1 MKKLL
6 ILLSAVLLFVGCGS
20 SPSTQTQQAAGPPSV
35 SFVVSPIIVNQGE
48 PTTLTWTTENAT
60 SVELSGFPDATSP
73 TGVIT
78 DYPTATTAYTIR
90 ALGPMG
96 ISAPVTLTVTVIA
109 VIMPPPPLP
118 APTHGVVAL
127 KITWDLPTVY
137 TDGTLIEQAALDNL
151 VTQIFMKTVDEPF
164 LDTEIPIGTSAYRA
178 FEMSILDVTV
188 TLNQPYYFSAR
199 IHVAPDGLWSVFALT
214 VPHTWSAP
222 TP

>member
-1 MKKLL
+1 
-6 ILLSAVLLFVGCGS
+6 
-20 SPSTQTQQAAGPPSV
+20 
-35 SFVVSPIIVNQGE
+35 
-48 PTTLTWTTENAT
+48 
-60 SVELSGFPDATSP
+60 
-73 TGVIT
+73 
-78 DYPTATTAYTIR
+78 
-90 ALGPMG
+90 MG

-178 FEMSILDVTV
+178 FEMSIPDVTV

-199 IHVAPDGLWSVFALT
+199 IHVAPDGLWSVFAPT